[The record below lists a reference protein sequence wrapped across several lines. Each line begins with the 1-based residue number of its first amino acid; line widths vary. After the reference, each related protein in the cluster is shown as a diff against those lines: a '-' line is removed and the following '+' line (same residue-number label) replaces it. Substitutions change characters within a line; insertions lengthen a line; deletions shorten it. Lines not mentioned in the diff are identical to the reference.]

1 MIYVNEIDPYCA
13 QWLQN
18 LMDAGVLPAGHIDTR
33 SIEDVTP
40 NDLAGYTQCHF
51 FAGLGGWI
59 YALDLAGWPRD
70 RPVWTG
76 SCPCQ
81 PFSAAGKGAGFADER
96 HLWPAWQHLIAQRKP
111 PTIFGEQVASK
122 AADAWIDLVHAD
134 MEGMGYAFGC
144 VPFPAAGVGAP
155 HIRDRS
161 YWVADANHAGLEG
174 RSGLPERAAERIA
187 GAGGVVGGL
196 ADDDGRGRM
205 GRHSACEAN
214 AKEHGVFAKSSAYG
228 SNRPGPTNGF
238 WRAADWLACTDG
250 KWRPVEPGAQQMV
263 DGLSRGVGLLR
274 SDQVTKEEIANATQ
288 TVGLS
293 EQVLRALRNGH
304 AAEAVWGSLGGRIGL
319 PEATLLLAVMC
330 EQSRELGQFFDRS
343 EAGGAPGGEVV
354 VRAVRQGASEA
365 ACASPGRGCAEQLT
379 WELGNALPELS
390 QACPSAR
397 QYLEQL
403 RQFTGSPL
411 ANGVPNR
418 VGRLR
423 AYGNAI
429 NPHQAAEFVAAFMN
443 ADVRQELAAA

>member
-111 PTIFGEQVASK
+111 ATVFGEQVASK
-122 AADAWIDLVHAD
+122 AVDDWIDLVHAD
-134 MEGMGYAFGC
+134 MEGLGYAFGS
-144 VPFPAAGVGAP
+144 VPFPSAGVGAP
-155 HIRDRS
+155 HIRDRN
-161 YWVADANHAGLEG
+161 YWLAHASGKGSLSGAHAGVHRIEGCDGARHGELERPG
-174 RSGLPERAAERIA
+174 AVGGMADTNGGDASAKRQQRSGQQRLQQADGGVSRLGNAA
-187 GAGGVVGGL
+187 GATSEWNTRGFFGSQAEVDRTRRG
-196 ADDDGRGRM
+196 DGRVVERP
-205 GRHSACEAN
+205 
-214 AKEHGVFAKSSAYG
+214 EHAGASVG
-228 SNRPGPTNGF
+228 SELAGPTNGF
-238 WRAADWLACTDG
+238 WRDADWLGCTDG
-250 KWRPVEPGAQQMV
+250 KWRPVEPG
-263 DGLSRGVGLLR
+263 
-274 SDQVTKEEIANATQ
+274 T
-288 TVGLS
+288 
-293 EQVLRALRNGH
+293 
-304 AAEAVWGSLGGRIGL
+304 
-319 PEATLLLAVMC
+319 
-330 EQSRELGQFFDRS
+330 F
-343 EAGGAPGGEVV
+343 
-354 VRAVRQGASEA
+354 
-365 ACASPGRGCAEQLT
+365 
-379 WELGNALPELS
+379 
-390 QACPSAR
+390 
-397 QYLEQL
+397 
-403 RQFTGSPL
+403 PL
-411 ANGVPNR
+411 AHGIPGR

>member
-18 LMDAGVLPAGHIDTR
+18 LMDAGVLPPGHIDTR

-111 PTIFGEQVASK
+111 ATVFGEQVASK
-122 AADAWIDLVHAD
+122 AVDDWIDLVHAD
-134 MEGMGYAFGC
+134 MEGLGYAFGS
-144 VPFPAAGVGAP
+144 VPFPSAGVGAP
-155 HIRDRS
+155 HIRDRN
-161 YWVADANHAGLEG
+161 YWVADTRSAGLQ
-174 RSGLPERAAERIA
+174 ER
-187 GAGGVVGGL
+187 VS
-196 ADDDGRGRM
+196 DGRVQRAEVLAQQGEAVVRDGAIVRLGHAELSAQERQRQHGRQVVPEQ
-205 GRHSACEAN
+205 EA
-214 AKEHGVFAKSSAYG
+214 KG
-228 SNRPGPTNGF
+228 PGLSGATSGF
-238 WRAADWLACTDG
+238 WGHVEWLACADG
-250 KWRPVEPGAQQMV
+250 KLRPVEPG
-263 DGLSRGVGLLR
+263 
-274 SDQVTKEEIANATQ
+274 T
-288 TVGLS
+288 
-293 EQVLRALRNGH
+293 
-304 AAEAVWGSLGGRIGL
+304 
-319 PEATLLLAVMC
+319 
-330 EQSRELGQFFDRS
+330 F
-343 EAGGAPGGEVV
+343 
-354 VRAVRQGASEA
+354 
-365 ACASPGRGCAEQLT
+365 
-379 WELGNALPELS
+379 
-390 QACPSAR
+390 
-397 QYLEQL
+397 
-403 RQFTGSPL
+403 PL
-411 ANGVPNR
+411 AHGIPGR